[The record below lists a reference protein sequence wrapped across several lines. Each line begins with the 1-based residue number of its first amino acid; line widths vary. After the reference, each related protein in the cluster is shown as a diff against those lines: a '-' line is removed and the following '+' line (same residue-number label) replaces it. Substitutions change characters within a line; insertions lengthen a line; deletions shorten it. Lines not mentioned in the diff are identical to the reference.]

1 MNKVNKLIA
10 GFLFAGM
17 LASLSAL
24 AEENAVPQ
32 GNEGNGAA
40 TEQLKQDRAALK
52 TDKEK
57 LKADLV
63 TLLEAAL
70 ESPQVP
76 NPVVGSSGDGGH
88 DEQDRDGDRDDG
100 REQLSRPDRAGQ
112 LRWLVAV
119 CSGACVIAG

>member
-57 LKADLV
+57 LKADRKKL
-63 TLLEAAL
+63 
-70 ESPQVP
+70 
-76 NPVVGSSGDGGH
+76 
-88 DEQDRDGDRDDG
+88 
-100 REQLSRPDRAGQ
+100 REDRAKIRHARKHKKEKKSGQ
-112 LRWLVAV
+112 PAAEQPK
-119 CSGACVIAG
+119 S